1 MQLLKTDNPDLKR
14 DPVTGALL
22 NTNNA
27 GLHKYR
33 QERENRQLI
42 RDMQNDILETK
53 NELREIKNLLLNNLR
68 EE

>member
-1 MQLLKTDNPDLKR
+1 MQLVNTDNPDLKR

-27 GLHKYR
+27 GLQKYR

-42 RDMQNDILETK
+42 REMQNDIQDTK
-53 NELREIKNLLLNNLR
+53 NELREIKDLLLKNLR
-68 EE
+68 EN